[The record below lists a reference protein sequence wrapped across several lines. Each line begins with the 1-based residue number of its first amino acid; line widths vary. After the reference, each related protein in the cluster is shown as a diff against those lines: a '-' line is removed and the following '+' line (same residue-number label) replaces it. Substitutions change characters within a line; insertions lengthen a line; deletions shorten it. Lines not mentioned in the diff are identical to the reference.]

1 MCVHLNF
8 SFRLTVFLSPL
19 SEVQCQNFLDI
30 KNPWGKVMGK
40 KGLRYEHLGPKWC
53 KIAAEKKVITDFF
66 LSICSIHLNI
76 FLPPLVKVQ
85 CPNFLD
91 FWNPCKKVM
100 SRSGLRF

>member
-1 MCVHLNF
+1 MADA
-8 SFRLTVFLSPL
+8 SYRLKYPYVRTSQFLILFDVFLSPL

-66 LSICSIHLNI
+66 SICSIHLNI
-76 FLPPLVKVQ
+76 FLPPNVQ
-85 CPNFLD
+85 TF
-91 FWNPCKKVM
+91 
-100 SRSGLRF
+100 